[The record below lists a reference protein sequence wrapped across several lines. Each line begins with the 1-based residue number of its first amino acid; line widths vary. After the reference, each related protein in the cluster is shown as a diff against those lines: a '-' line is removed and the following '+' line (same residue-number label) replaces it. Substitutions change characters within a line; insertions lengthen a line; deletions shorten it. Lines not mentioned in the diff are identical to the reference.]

1 MKWCRPVIVL
11 LLFLAA
17 CSGSGGGSSSTP
29 QHLESKDGF
38 TVIPARKPGERV
50 AMFAGGCFWAMQEC
64 MLELKGVNTV
74 VSGYAGGRTKD
85 PTYESV
91 LSKTTGHAESVLV
104 YYDPG
109 TISFEQLSEAFFYAH
124 DPTQLNGQ
132 GPDQGS
138 DYRSIA
144 FYADTTEYQTIL
156 KVINKVS
163 RTGHCPGQIV
173 TELLPARGFYPAEAE
188 HQDYYARNPWSVYIR
203 NVSKPKVLELR
214 KSLPARIK
222 PEFLR

>member
-1 MKWCRPVIVL
+1 MKWSAFIIVL
-11 LLFLAA
+11 LWFLTA
-17 CSGSGGGSSSTP
+17 CSQSGPGSSSAP
-29 QHLESKDGF
+29 QNLESRGGF
-38 TVIPARKPGERV
+38 TVIPARKPGEHV
-50 AMFAGGCFWAMQEC
+50 AIFAGGCFWAMQEC

-74 VSGYAGGRTKD
+74 VSGYAGGTTKD

-104 YYDPG
+104 YYYPG

-144 FYADTTEYQTIL
+144 FYSDAREYETIL

-163 RTGHCPGQIV
+163 RTGHYPGQIV

-203 NVSKPKVLELR
+203 NVSKPKVLALR
-214 KSLPARIK
+214 KTLPGRIK
-222 PEFLR
+222 PELLK